1 MRTLRLNQTYR
12 MQDFQETEGLKIIKN
27 WMAQKD
33 FAPFTFQLETWEK
46 YYRNYSGM
54 VVAPTGFGKTY
65 SVFLAVIVDF
75 LNFPENY
82 KDGLKLIWIS
92 PLRAL
97 AKDIA
102 KAMREAIDEIGLDW
116 TVGVRNGDTP
126 IAERASQT
134 KKMPDIL
141 LVTPESMHLL
151 LAQKNHQRF
160 FKNLKCVAIDEWHEL
175 LGSKRGVLTELAL
188 SRLLSYQKNVRIWGV
203 TATIGN
209 LDEALEVLIPY
220 SIKKTKVLAKE
231 KKKIEIVA
239 VLPHEVEILPWAGH
253 LGHKLADKVV
263 PIILESKT
271 TLIFT
276 NTRSQAEM
284 WYQILLT
291 QHPDFAG
298 QIAIH
303 HSSIDKDLR
312 IWIEE
317 NLSSGYLK
325 AVVSTSSL
333 DLGVDFK
340 PVDTVIQIGSAKG
353 VARFL
358 QRAGRSG
365 HSPFETSKIFF
376 VPTHSLELIEVSA
389 LKEAVKQKKIEP
401 RVPMVLTF
409 DVLVQYLITLAVG
422 EGFMKEEVYEQV
434 KKTSAFNQMT
444 DEEWTS
450 ILQFITVGG
459 GAFKNYE
466 EFHKVIIE
474 DGIYKVTSRRIA
486 MLHRMNIGVIVSDAM
501 LKVKVLGGGYVGMV
515 EEYFITKMKKEDKFI
530 LAGRVLEVA
539 HIKEMTVFV
548 RNAKGK
554 AMVPSYLGGRL
565 PLSSYLGQFLRMKL
579 SESLQAKS
587 SEKELKFLHP
597 LLASQEGISHIPKE
611 DEFLV
616 EIIKTRDGYH
626 LFMYPF
632 EGRLIHEVMSALIA
646 FRISKITPISFSMAM
661 NDYGFELLSSQEI
674 PLNEENLKQIL
685 TKDHLIQ
692 DVLSS
697 INATEMARRKF
708 RDIAVISGLVIQTYP
723 GQQKSNKSLQSSAGL
738 IFNVLEDYDSQ
749 NILLKQA
756 YTEVFNQQI
765 DEARLME
772 AFKRIEKSKIIL
784 KFANSFTPLSFPIKV
799 DSLRQSLSSEDLGE
813 RIKRMQAEAM
823 KKGKNIQQ
831 IVQKKLK

>member
-1 MRTLRLNQTYR
+1 MEN
-12 MQDFQETEGLKIIKN
+12 FQQTEGLRIITK
-27 WMAQKD
+27 WMAKKE
-33 FAPFTFQLETWEK
+33 FSPFSFQLETWEK
-46 YYRNYSGM
+46 YYKNYSGM
-54 VVAPTGFGKTY
+54 VIAPTGFGKTY
-65 SVFLAVIVDF
+65 SVFLAVIIDY
-75 LNFPENY
+75 LNFPQKY
-82 KDGLKLIWIS
+82 GDGLKLIWIS

-126 IAERASQT
+126 VAERASQT

-160 FKNLKCVAIDEWHEL
+160 FKNLKCIAVDEWHEL
-175 LGSKRGVLTELAL
+175 LGGKRGVLTELAL
-188 SRLLSYQKNVRIWGV
+188 SRVVSYQKKVRIWGI

-220 SIKKTKVLAKE
+220 KIKKTKVVAKE
-231 KKKIEIVA
+231 KKKIDIIA
-239 VLPHEVEILPWAGH
+239 VLPDEVEVLPWAGH
-253 LGHKLADKVV
+253 LGHKLADKVI

-271 TLIFT
+271 TLVFT

-284 WYQILLT
+284 WYQILLQ

-340 PVDTVIQIGSAKG
+340 PVDTVIQIGSSKG

-365 HSPFETSKIFF
+365 HSPFETSKIYF
-376 VPTHSLELIEVSA
+376 VPTHSLELIEVAA
-389 LKEAVKQKKIEP
+389 LKEAVKQKVIEP
-401 RVPMVLTF
+401 RIPMVMTF
-409 DVLVQYLITLAVG
+409 DVLVQYVITLAVG
-422 EGFMKEEVYEQV
+422 EGFKEAETFKQI
-434 KKTSAFNQMT
+434 KNTFAFGEMSET
-444 DEEWTS
+444 EWTS
-450 ILQFITVGG
+450 IMRFITVGG

-466 EFHKVIIE
+466 EFHKVVIE

-501 LKVKVLGGGYVGMV
+501 LKVKILGGGYVGMI
-515 EEYFITKMKKEDKFI
+515 EEYFITRMKKEDKFI

-539 HIKEMTVFV
+539 HIKEMTVYC
-548 RNAKGK
+548 RNSKGK

-565 PLSSYLGQFLRMKL
+565 PLSSYLGQFLRLKL
-579 SESLQAKS
+579 SQSLDAKS

-597 LLASQEGISHIPKE
+597 LLANQQDFSHIPKI

-616 EIIKTRDGYH
+616 ELIKTRDGYH

-674 PLNEENLKQIL
+674 PLNDENIKQIL
-685 TKDHLIQ
+685 TKENLIQ

-723 GQQKSNKSLQSSAGL
+723 GQQKNNKSLQSSAGL
-738 IFNVLEDYDSQ
+738 IFNVLEDYDSE

-756 YTEVFNQQI
+756 YAEVFNQQI
-765 DEARLME
+765 DEARLVE
-772 AFKRIEKSKIIL
+772 AFKRIENSKIIL
-784 KFANSFTPLSFPIKV
+784 KFANAFTPLSFPIKV

-813 RIKRMQAEAM
+813 RIRRMQAEAM
-823 KKGKNIQQ
+823 KKGKTIKQM
-831 IVQKKLK
+831 VRKK

>member
-1 MRTLRLNQTYR
+1 

-27 WMAQKD
+27 WMAEKD
-33 FAPFTFQLETWEK
+33 FAPFTFQLETWGK

-82 KDGLKLIWIS
+82 KAGLKLIWIT

-126 IAERASQT
+126 VAERTSQT

-188 SRLLSYQKNVRIWGV
+188 SRLFSYQKKLKIWGI

-239 VLPHEVEILPWAGH
+239 VLPDEVEILPWAGH
-253 LGHKLADKVV
+253 LGQKLADKVI

-284 WYQILLT
+284 WYQILLS

-389 LKEAVKQKKIEP
+389 LKEAVKQNKIEP

-409 DVLVQYLITLAVG
+409 DVLVQFLISLAVG
-422 EGFMKEEVYEQV
+422 EGFKADETFKQIKNTFAFKEI
-434 KKTSAFNQMT
+434 T
-444 DEEWTS
+444 DEEWIS
-450 ILQFITVGG
+450 ILQFITIGG

-474 DGIYKVTSRRIA
+474 DGIYKVTSRRIS

-501 LKVKVLGGGYVGMV
+501 LKVKVLGGSYVGMI
-515 EEYFITKMKKEDKFI
+515 EEYFITKLKKEDKFI

-685 TKDHLIQ
+685 TKENLIQ

-749 NILLKQA
+749 NILLKQS

-772 AFKRIEKSKIIL
+772 AFKRIENSKIIL

-813 RIKRMQAEAM
+813 RIRRMQAEAM
-823 KKGKNIQQ
+823 TKGLTVKQIARKK
-831 IVQKKLK
+831 